1 MRQRV
6 LSAMAAYYITTGLWP
21 LLHLRSFEMLT
32 GPKTDRWLVHMV
44 GGLALT
50 NGIVIGTGARRERDS
65 LQTTALAVLSA
76 TAFAAID
83 VIYVARGRIRPI
95 YLADAVVEMAFVA
108 GLILREG

>member
-1 MRQRV
+1 
-6 LSAMAAYYITTGLWP
+6 MAAYYITTGVWP

-44 GGLALT
+44 GALALT
-50 NGIVIGTGARRERDS
+50 NGIVIGIGARRERDP

-108 GLILREG
+108 GLCLPED